1 LPGKPNLL
9 LDSLREMELVSE
21 EPEYTDSSPQPRE
34 AFPAKG
40 PILGIDLGTTN
51 SSCAVVLD
59 GEVASI
65 PTRQGLNVI
74 PSILAIDPG
83 GNWVIGHAAR
93 AQMEINP
100 KRAVY
105 DSKRLLG
112 RPFDSPAV
120 RRARDRVQYDL
131 VAGEQNRIAAKIDE
145 AVISLEEVAAGILSE
160 MRDMAQEHVGRV
172 VNRAVVTVP
181 ASYNENQRHAVRRA
195 GELADLRVERLLGEP
210 AAAAVAYGHGASSV
224 KKVMVYDLGGGTFD
238 ASLVNVYGNVYEVI
252 ATGGEAF
259 LGGVDFDNHLMD
271 HICVELQLKLG
282 RLPQMERVALL
293 RTLQAAEHAK
303 RVLSELD
310 HTTIRLPFIGM
321 LDGQPVDLEQK
332 IARRDLEKLVSPLVG
347 RTLNVCEAVMDRAGT
362 APGDLD
368 AILLSGGQTRMPL
381 IRRRIA
387 ERFGTKSVHDLG
399 GKESLAVGAAL
410 YGDSIGSVNAVVSID
425 LLSESI
431 SVGIPRGEAVTVL
444 PAGSRVPASRTY
456 ALKTFSDDQIE
467 MDLPL
472 FQGET
477 DRPEAR
483 EYLGSARLRGIRPGS
498 AGSRTLLVTFSL
510 TPECLLKI
518 KAAEA
523 GSGPLD
529 EVTIDRG

>member
-1 LPGKPNLL
+1 MPGEPNSLL
-9 LDSLREMELVSE
+9 NSLRDMELVSD
-21 EPEYTDSSPQPRE
+21 EPEYADRLPEPRE
-34 AFPAKG
+34 PSPADG

-59 GEVASI
+59 NEVVPI

-74 PSILAIDPG
+74 PSVLAIDPG
-83 GNWVIGHAAR
+83 GNRVVGHAAR

-100 KRAVY
+100 KWAIY

-112 RPFDSPAV
+112 RPFDSPVV
-120 RRARDRVQYDL
+120 RKARDHIQYDL
-131 VAGEQNRIAAKIDE
+131 VAGEQNRVAAKIDE
-145 AVISLEEVAAGILSE
+145 TVIGLEEVAAGILSAI
-160 MRDMAQEHVGRV
+160 RDMAQDHLGRI
-172 VNRAVVTVP
+172 VNRAVITVP
-181 ASYNENQRHAVRRA
+181 ASYNENQRFAVRRA

-210 AAAAVAYGHGASSV
+210 TAAAVAYEHGTSSV
-224 KKVMVYDLGGGTFD
+224 KKLMVYDLGGGTFD
-238 ASLVNVYGNVYEVI
+238 VSLGNVYGNVYEVV

-332 IARRDLEKLVSPLVG
+332 ITRQDLEKLVSPLVG
-347 RTLNVCEAVMDRAGT
+347 RTLNVCEAVMGRAGID
-362 APGDLD
+362 PGDLD

-387 ERFGTKSVHDLG
+387 ERFGTESIHDVG
-399 GKESLAVGAAL
+399 GNESLAIGAAL
-410 YGDSIGSVNAVVSID
+410 FGNSIGSMDAAVPID
-425 LLSESI
+425 LLSEPV
-431 SVGIPRGEAVTVL
+431 SVGVPGGEAVTVL

-456 ALKTFSDDQIE
+456 SLKTFSDNQTE
-467 MDLPL
+467 MQLPL
-472 FQGET
+472 FQGEAEQP
-477 DRPEAR
+477 DHR
-483 EYLGSARLRGIRPGS
+483 EYLGTARLLGIRPGS
-498 AGSRTLLVTFSL
+498 PGSRTLLVTFSL

-518 KAAEA
+518 KATEA
-523 GSGPLD
+523 GRGPLD
-529 EVTIDRG
+529 EVVIDRG

>member
-1 LPGKPNLL
+1 LPGESKNL

-21 EPEYTDSSPQPRE
+21 EPEDTDSRPDPRRISP
-34 AFPAKG
+34 ADG

-59 GEVASI
+59 GEVVSV

-74 PSILAIDPG
+74 PSILAIDPA
-83 GNWVIGHAAR
+83 GNRVVGHAAR

-100 KRAVY
+100 KRAIN

-112 RPFDSPAV
+112 RPFDSPVV
-120 RRARDRVQYDL
+120 RKARDHVQYDL
-131 VAGEQNRIAAKIDE
+131 VAGEQNRVAAKIDE
-145 AVISLEEVAAGILSE
+145 TVIGLEEVAAGILSAI
-160 MRDMAQEHVGRV
+160 RDMAQDHLGRI
-172 VNRAVVTVP
+172 VNRAVITVP

-195 GELADLRVERLLGEP
+195 AELADLRVERLLGEP
-210 AAAAVAYGHGASSV
+210 TAAAVAYGHGTSSV

-282 RLPQMERVALL
+282 QLPQMERAALL

-303 RVLSELD
+303 RILSELD

-321 LDGQPVDLEQK
+321 LEGQPVDLDQRIDRK
-332 IARRDLEKLVSPLVG
+332 DLEKLVFPLVG
-347 RTLNVCEAVMDRAGT
+347 RTLNVCEAVMDRAGIN
-362 APGDLD
+362 PQDLD

-387 ERFGTKSVHDLG
+387 ERFGTESIHDVG
-399 GKESLAVGAAL
+399 GNESLAVGAAL
-410 YGDSIGSVNAVVSID
+410 FGNSIGSLSAVVSID
-425 LLSESI
+425 LLSEPV
-431 SVGIPRGEAVTVL
+431 SVGAPGEETTTVL
-444 PAGSRVPASRTY
+444 PAGSRVPTSRTY
-456 ALKTFSDDQIE
+456 AIKTFSDDQTE

-472 FQGET
+472 FQGDT
-477 DRPEAR
+477 DRPDGR
-483 EYLGSARLRGIRPGS
+483 KYLGSARLRGIRPGS
-498 AGSRTLLVTFSL
+498 PGSRTLLVTFSL

-518 KAAEA
+518 KATDA

-529 EVTIDRG
+529 EVVIDRN